1 MQVLMTFLQ
10 WSHFVL
16 KNKKE
21 IAVGGKNSISLKWP
35 QKFLNYVT
43 HWYLTDDNFFF
54 FFFIFFWKLNVNAKL
69 KEQNE
74 KEMV

>member
-43 HWYLTDDNFFF
+43 HWYLTDDKKNNT
-54 FFFIFFWKLNVNAKL
+54 FISKNWMLMPN
-69 KEQNE
+69 
-74 KEMV
+74 

>member
-21 IAVGGKNSISLKWP
+21 IAVGGKTSISLKWP

-43 HWYLTDDNFFF
+43 HWYLTNDQKRC
-54 FFFIFFWKLNVNAKL
+54 FIYFWKLNVNAKL

>member
-43 HWYLTDDNFFF
+43 HWYLANDQKRCS
-54 FFFIFFWKLNVNAKL
+54 IYFWKLNVNAKL

>member
-43 HWYLTDDNFFF
+43 HWYLTNDQKRC
-54 FFFIFFWKLNVNAKL
+54 FIYFWKLLMPN
-69 KEQNE
+69 
-74 KEMV
+74 

>member
-21 IAVGGKNSISLKWP
+21 IAVGRKNSISLKWP

-43 HWYLTDDNFFF
+43 HWYLTDDKKNNT
-54 FFFIFFWKLNVNAKL
+54 FISENWMLMPN
-69 KEQNE
+69 
-74 KEMV
+74 

>member
-43 HWYLTDDNFFF
+43 HWYLTDDQKNNT
-54 FFFIFFWKLNVNAKL
+54 FISENWMLMPN
-69 KEQNE
+69 
-74 KEMV
+74 